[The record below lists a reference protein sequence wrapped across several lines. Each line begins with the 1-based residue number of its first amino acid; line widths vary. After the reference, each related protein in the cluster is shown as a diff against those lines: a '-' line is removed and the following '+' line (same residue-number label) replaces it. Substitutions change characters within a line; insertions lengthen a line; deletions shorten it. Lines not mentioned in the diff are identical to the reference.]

1 MPQNHRL
8 QFSVEESICFQKGQ
22 EVSELLSISLDPDI
36 RVQEVNDYVSIRG
49 SLELT
54 GEYNIDQSKNTE
66 EFYTDKRFVEEVR
79 TREDGTAELTHCFPV
94 DITIPKN
101 KVSHLHEVFVFI
113 DAFDYQL
120 TDSRILTIQADLA
133 IEGLLDDTADREQE
147 IPLYEA
153 PDEGFS
159 EPPELFALEAEDS
172 EEDAPA
178 EPPELL
184 VSEAGLREEQENEEE
199 EAERSEPLTLKSE
212 ESSGIKAE
220 EASVEPP
227 ELVVSEARLREEQ
240 ADEEEEAERSEPLAL
255 KAGDSEDIKA
265 EEAPA
270 EPPEL
275 VVSEARLREEQENE
289 EEEAERSE
297 PLALKAEESGGIK
310 AEEAPAESPELV
322 VSEARLREEQAYE
335 EEEAERSEPL
345 ALKAKDSEDIKAEE
359 APAEPPEL
367 VISEAGLREEQENE
381 KKEAERSEPLVL
393 KAEESGG
400 IKAEEAPTEPSELVS
415 EARLREEQENEK
427 KEAERSEPLALKAEE
442 APAEPPELVV
452 SEARLREEQA
462 NEEKETVRSESAALE
477 PEDSKDINAKEAKP
491 PELILSEAR
500 LREEAETIE
509 ADSPKAIEIR
519 EKAEAEEEQAEL
531 SEPLVSAAEISPAV
545 EAELQH
551 EAERGEE
558 KTEKPDSPILE
569 HALRQESQKTESE
582 LSDHIEPAPRQDA
595 EQLEEVQETIR
606 EDVVS
611 LEGSREQEEAPAA
624 LLKEEAAAPT
634 LHFNQKI
641 SAEGESQ
648 EEELT
653 PAYRTFL
660 PEQDSEEHSFYSAP
674 KLLEEEEQKKESFE
688 IEVRKT
694 PTPEEPEEE
703 ASFHSYQLPDTS
715 EPERKET
722 DAIAG
727 AVPAAQTKG
736 TEAKENHN
744 SLYLT
749 KLFTREEDEF
759 SRMKICIVQQE
770 DTIERLC
777 ERYDIT
783 SQQLIRMNSLALD
796 DELKAGQILYIPQY
810 NSSHA

>member
-133 IEGLLDDTADREQE
+133 IEGLLDDTADREQD

-159 EPPELFALEAEDS
+159 EPPELFALEAEAS
-172 EEDAPA
+172 EEEAPA

-199 EAERSEPLTLKSE
+199 EAERSEPLALKAEDSE
-212 ESSGIKAE
+212 GIKAE
-220 EASVEPP
+220 EASAEPP

-240 ADEEEEAERSEPLAL
+240 ENEEEEAERSEPLVL
-255 KAGDSEDIKA
+255 KAEDSEGIKA

-297 PLALKAEESGGIK
+297 PLALKAEDSEDIK
-310 AEEAPAESPELV
+310 AEEEASAEPPELV
-322 VSEARLREEQAYE
+322 VSEAGLREEQADE
-335 EEEAERSEPL
+335 EEEAERSGPL
-345 ALKAKDSEDIKAEE
+345 ALKAEDSEDIKAEE
-359 APAEPPEL
+359 APAEP
-367 VISEAGLREEQENE
+367 S
-381 KKEAERSEPLVL
+381 
-393 KAEESGG
+393 
-400 IKAEEAPTEPSELVS
+400 
-415 EARLREEQENEK
+415 
-427 KEAERSEPLALKAEE
+427 
-442 APAEPPELVV
+442 ELVV

-477 PEDSKDINAKEAKP
+477 PEGSKDINAEEAKP

-509 ADSPKAIEIR
+509 ADSPKAASGIEIR

-545 EAELQH
+545 EAELQQ

-694 PTPEEPEEE
+694 PSPEEPEEE

-722 DAIAG
+722 DAVAG
-727 AVPAAQTKG
+727 TVPAAQTKE
-736 TEAKENHN
+736 TETKENHN